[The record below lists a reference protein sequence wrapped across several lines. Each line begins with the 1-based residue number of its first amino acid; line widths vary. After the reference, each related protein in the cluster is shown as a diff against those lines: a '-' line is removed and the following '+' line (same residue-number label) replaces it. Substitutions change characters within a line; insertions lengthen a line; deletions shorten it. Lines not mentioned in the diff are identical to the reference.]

1 MPEER
6 PMPNAALR
14 VLLDAI
20 EEVMGANGT
29 KAVLNAG
36 GLSKYIN
43 NFPPKDLEMKA
54 YFSEYGAIQQAVEEF
69 YGPRGA
75 RAMLLRIGRAT
86 FHFGL
91 RDQPAILGLV
101 GVALKAL
108 PEKTRMKFIL
118 ERMAS
123 AAVERVNQPTSV
135 MDEEDAFYFIVD
147 QCPCHWRPDHE
158 KPCCFTTV
166 GVLMEAMAW
175 TTGKL
180 YKVEEV
186 ACMANGASNGV
197 YRISKQPVE
206 E

>member
-54 YFSEYGAIQQAVEEF
+54 NFSEYGAIQQAVEEF

-75 RAMLLRIGRAT
+75 RAMLLRIGR
-86 FHFGL
+86 
-91 RDQPAILGLV
+91 
-101 GVALKAL
+101 
-108 PEKTRMKFIL
+108 
-118 ERMAS
+118 
-123 AAVERVNQPTSV
+123 
-135 MDEEDAFYFIVD
+135 
-147 QCPCHWRPDHE
+147 
-158 KPCCFTTV
+158 
-166 GVLMEAMAW
+166 
-175 TTGKL
+175 
-180 YKVEEV
+180 
-186 ACMANGASNGV
+186 
-197 YRISKQPVE
+197 
-206 E
+206 

>member
-1 MPEER
+1 
-6 PMPNAALR
+6 MPNAGLR
-14 VLLDAI
+14 VLLEAI
-20 EEVMGANGT
+20 QEVMGANGT

-36 GLSKYIN
+36 GLSKYIDN
-43 NFPPKDLEMKA
+43 YPPKDLELQA
-54 YFSEYGAIQQAVEEF
+54 NFGEYGAIQQAVEEF

-101 GVALKAL
+101 GVALKAI
-108 PEKTRMKFIL
+108 PEKTRMKLIL
-118 ERMAS
+118 DRMAK
-123 AAVERVNQPTSV
+123 AATETVNQPTKV
-135 MDEEDAFYFIVD
+135 VDEEDAFYFVVD
-147 QCPCHWRPDHE
+147 ACPCQWRPEHD

-175 TTGKL
+175 ITGKV

-186 ACMANGASNGV
+186 ACMANGASNCV
-197 YRISKQPVE
+197 YRIPKQPTE